1 MGRSHKHVIDKD
13 DDDDVYI
20 YWIYIHPDEHD
31 AYWVVVWA
39 LKTSEWDWQQQELLV
54 GSECKK
60 DKPSYP
66 NQWWKYR

>member
-54 GSECKK
+54 GSKCKK

-66 NQWWKYR
+66 NQW